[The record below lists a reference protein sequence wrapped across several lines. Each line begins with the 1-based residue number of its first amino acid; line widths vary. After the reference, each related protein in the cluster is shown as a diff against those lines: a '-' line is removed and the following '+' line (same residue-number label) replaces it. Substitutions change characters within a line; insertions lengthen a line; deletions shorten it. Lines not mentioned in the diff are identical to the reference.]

1 MEGQKDRPWLT
12 QNCFFLVTRLDFSW
26 NSTWLQVLKHDAA
39 MDQYLLIPFLVGW
52 TSIYQLF
59 WCSPGVQ
66 GFDTLPCNKSCYV
79 LLQSING
86 LVAQGNTETIR
97 NPVSPRSWDWL
108 QVGPDAG
115 HGACFFWGA
124 ISMGAKNRASQNE
137 DVGDSD
143 LTNQEWILWFVMFC
157 IVIFTTHSLQF

>member
-1 MEGQKDRPWLT
+1 MEGQEDRPWLT
-12 QNCFFLVTRLDFSW
+12 QNCFFLVTRLDFFW
-26 NSTWLQVLKHDAA
+26 TSTWLQVLKHDAA

-115 HGACFFWGA
+115 HGACFFLGPFQWEPKIGHHRMKMWE
-124 ISMGAKNRASQNE
+124 IVTWLIKNGYYGLSC
-137 DVGDSD
+137 
-143 LTNQEWILWFVMFC
+143 FV
-157 IVIFTTHSLQF
+157 